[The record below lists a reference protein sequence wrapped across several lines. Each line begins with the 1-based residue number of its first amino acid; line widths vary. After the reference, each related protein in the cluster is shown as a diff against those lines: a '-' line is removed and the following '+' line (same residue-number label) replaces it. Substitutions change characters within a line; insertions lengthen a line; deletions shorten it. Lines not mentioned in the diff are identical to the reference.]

1 MIQLKSI
8 RRNQKKSYFPLQ
20 TIHEYITNDTIKIIG
35 VQLRMFYP
43 YLTFTRFVH
52 RRIFSIK
59 ISNNTH
65 ANLKKIKKN
74 VIAKKYLVYTK
85 YYCKLKNKKKTFVN

>member
-43 YLTFTRFVH
+43 YLTFTRFDE
-52 RRIFSIK
+52 F
-59 ISNNTH
+59 
-65 ANLKKIKKN
+65 
-74 VIAKKYLVYTK
+74 
-85 YYCKLKNKKKTFVN
+85 FQ